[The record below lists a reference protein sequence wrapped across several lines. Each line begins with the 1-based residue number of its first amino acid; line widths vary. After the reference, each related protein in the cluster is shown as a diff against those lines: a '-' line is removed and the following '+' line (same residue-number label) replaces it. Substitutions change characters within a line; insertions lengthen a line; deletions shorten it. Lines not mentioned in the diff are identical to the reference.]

1 MMFLTICY
9 RRVTVKN
16 TREKPWLFSFVKD
29 MCEISEIE
37 VISWNGKWER
47 IEASDFGVR
56 LKINNNFMAD
66 NNIDVSILKAVE
78 VFNLIIVTLSNDW
91 SKMCSI
97 SRFGWSLYCTTLAQ
111 KTIKD
116 NLDGCSS
123 TGQAL
128 GLLPRDHQ
136 FESHKPQD
144 HWRFTWSL
152 TSGHVVLV
160 KMRANWSG
168 NPR

>member
-1 MMFLTICY
+1 
-9 RRVTVKN
+9 
-16 TREKPWLFSFVKD
+16 
-29 MCEISEIE
+29 
-37 VISWNGKWER
+37 
-47 IEASDFGVR
+47 
-56 LKINNNFMAD
+56 MAD

-97 SRFGWSLYCTTLAQ
+97 SRFDWSLYCTTLAQ

-128 GLLPRDHQ
+128 GLLPRDY
-136 FESHKPQD
+136 
-144 HWRFTWSL
+144 
-152 TSGHVVLV
+152 
-160 KMRANWSG
+160 
-168 NPR
+168 